1 MNSILSRP
9 KSGACR
15 PFSKF
20 GFASVAA
27 FALASAVP
35 IAANAQETDAE
46 PQEVLEEI
54 ITTGSRIKSNPNLAA
69 ATPVLSVT
77 GSEGDIRGNVRIEDF
92 VNVLP
97 QVFAGQAS
105 EVANGASGT
114 ATLNLRGLGSVRT
127 LVLIDGRRLPY
138 GSS

>member
-1 MNSILSRP
+1 MRFFKLT
-9 KSGACR
+9 GL
-15 PFSKF
+15 
-20 GFASVAA
+20 GFLVSA
-27 FALASAVP
+27 FALPVGTAV
-35 IAANAQETDAE
+35 AQDQEE
-46 PQEVLEEI
+46 EVLEEI
-54 ITTGSRIKSNPNLAA
+54 VTTGSRLTANPNLAA

-77 GSEGDIRGNVRIEDF
+77 GDEAVIRGNVRIEDF

-105 EVANGASGT
+105 EVSNGATGT

-138 GSS
+138 GSSGISSTSWPA